1 MKPPPFIY
9 HAPGSM
15 SEIVTLLAECGDEA
29 RILAGGQTLVPAMN
43 FRLARPAHLIDIN
56 GVAELDYIREQEGAL
71 AIGALARHAA
81 FEKPVASGLF
91 ETLLPEI
98 AAHIAH
104 LPIRVRGTF
113 CGSIAHADPASEW
126 CLLAVTMEAEVVAR
140 SVGGERVVPAS
151 GFFTGPLSTDLQP
164 DEFVSE
170 VRLPALAS
178 GVRGGFAEF
187 SRRSGDF
194 ALAMAC
200 TTVGIDGGRISE
212 IRLGIG
218 GATEKPCRMR
228 EVEGNLKGMEAGPE
242 TARIAAGM
250 VSESIE
256 PTEDIHG
263 SAEYRRDLAAAMTRR
278 ALMSAFA
285 Q

>member
-9 HAPGSM
+9 HAPVSVP
-15 SEIVTLLAECGDEA
+15 EIVALLAEYGDEA

-56 GVAELDYIREQEGAL
+56 GVAELDYIRERNGAIG
-71 AIGALARHAA
+71 IGALARHAA

-98 AAHIAH
+98 ATHIAH

-126 CLLAVTMEAEVVAR
+126 CLLAITMDAEIVAR
-140 SVGGERVVPAS
+140 SVGGERILPAS
-151 GFFTGPLSTDLQP
+151 RFLTGPLTTDLQP

-170 VRLPALAS
+170 VRLPAPAS
-178 GVRGGFAEF
+178 GIRGGFAEF

-200 TTVGIDGGRISE
+200 ATVGIDGDLISGV
-212 IRLGIG
+212 RLGIG
-218 GATEKPCRMR
+218 GAIEKPCRMR
-228 EVEGNLKGMEAGPE
+228 EVEEDLKGMEVGPE
-242 TARIAAGM
+242 TARVAAGM